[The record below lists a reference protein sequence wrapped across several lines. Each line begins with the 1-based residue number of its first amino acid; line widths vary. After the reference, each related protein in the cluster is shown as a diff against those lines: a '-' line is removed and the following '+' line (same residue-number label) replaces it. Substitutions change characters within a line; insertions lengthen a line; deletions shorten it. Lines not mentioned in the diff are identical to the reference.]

1 MKEEV
6 KNKTHVK
13 ITYNTYKKIV
23 KTFPIKIFKRF
34 TISSIIWLLISL
46 VAMIPDE
53 TDPDPC
59 SWGDLIITDVIIIL
73 SILVIVCVIDCIFKR
88 VYYKNFVKEN
98 KNSIEYDIQFYKD
111 NFKIKN
117 ENMFQKINY
126 SDVRRY
132 KERDFMLYLLIGK
145 YNIIPVS
152 ELELD
157 SDLVNYIKY
166 SIDNKEKNITT
177 PEVKKEINKNDKKRK
192 GIETILLLLF
202 IFSFFT
208 PWIGLFG
215 WGMLTIHNGATDL
228 SAFNYTYGALIGLVI
243 PLLSLILGIIYNQK
257 GINCVKNIVIGIIMC
272 GLILIMSS
280 FSLLSKT
287 FETDYSKISVYKD
300 IINIELPKNA
310 KYTNIK
316 WDESYLKNNISSSVK
331 FEDKNESDIFYDKVK
346 NNDNWILYKN
356 VSTILNNFIPS
367 SLVCHSDDRC
377 YYSIYIDELNKYNTI
392 PPETGDYHIKTLMYD
407 PDISTL
413 KIEDFEYTYKK

>member
-1 MKEEV
+1 
-6 KNKTHVK
+6 
-13 ITYNTYKKIV
+13 
-23 KTFPIKIFKRF
+23 
-34 TISSIIWLLISL
+34 
-46 VAMIPDE
+46 
-53 TDPDPC
+53 
-59 SWGDLIITDVIIIL
+59 
-73 SILVIVCVIDCIFKR
+73 
-88 VYYKNFVKEN
+88 
-98 KNSIEYDIQFYKD
+98 
-111 NFKIKN
+111 
-117 ENMFQKINY
+117 MFQKINY

-272 GLILIMSS
+272 GLILIMLS